1 MSWKEVNEMNDQ
13 YLFIGVGVAL
23 SVLGFFMKRIKEE
36 VDIMKH
42 KTARLEINLARN
54 HEKIL
59 NLEKIAEDRRQ
70 DIQKLFANRE
80 HNPR

>member
-1 MSWKEVNEMNDQ
+1 MTDQ

-36 VDIMKH
+36 VDIMKQ

-59 NLEKIAEDRRQ
+59 NLEKVAEDRRQ
-70 DIQKLFANRE
+70 DIQKLFSSVGATRE